1 MGVGQLSESDAV
13 DALRLPFYS
22 SSHPTGSHGWRNQ
35 FDLGNPE
42 LSAWAYFGIS
52 YALLFQELRPWIGG
66 FTLLLS
72 VAYGLLGYAILARG
86 REVVYLSF
94 SALGMAVAFL
104 TIAVPVQLGG
114 PWISVAWAV
123 EGAVLIWLSFTL
135 RMYQLRWFG
144 VAVSA
149 AFAVWLLSVD
159 TPEGLDRS
167 LRPILN
173 VYLP

>member
-1 MGVGQLSESDAV
+1 MVPPVPVELD
-13 DALRLPFYS
+13 LRLFS
-22 SSHPTGSHGWRNQ
+22 
-35 FDLGNPE
+35 FAILL
-42 LSAWAYFGIS
+42 LSQCGDAGPSTVVGFGIS

-72 VAYGLLGYAILARG
+72 VAYGLLGYAIMARG

-94 SALGMAVAFL
+94 SALGM
-104 TIAVPVQLGG
+104 
-114 PWISVAWAV
+114 AV

>member
-1 MGVGQLSESDAV
+1 MRNQGRGRPPTGHQPRLSVRTDPE
-13 DALRLPFYS
+13 ALRL
-22 SSHPTGSHGWRNQ
+22 TGERAN
-35 FDLGNPE
+35 
-42 LSAWAYFGIS
+42 
-52 YALLFQELRPWIGG
+52 
-66 FTLLLS
+66 
-72 VAYGLLGYAILARG
+72 
-86 REVVYLSF
+86 
-94 SALGMAVAFL
+94 AVGK
-104 TIAVPVQLGG
+104 T
-114 PWISVAWAV
+114 
-123 EGAVLIWLSFTL
+123 VLIWLSFTL

>member
-1 MGVGQLSESDAV
+1 M
-13 DALRLPFYS
+13 
-22 SSHPTGSHGWRNQ
+22 
-35 FDLGNPE
+35 
-42 LSAWAYFGIS
+42 
-52 YALLFQELRPWIGG
+52 
-66 FTLLLS
+66 
-72 VAYGLLGYAILARG
+72 AYGLLGYAILARG